1 MKDRVLRVR
10 NPIFEKIGF
19 LNNIQDG
26 YKNGISRDVQ
36 INIFALRP
44 ARF

>member
-26 YKNGISRDVQ
+26 YKNGISKMVFLEMFR
-36 INIFALRP
+36 
-44 ARF
+44 